1 MIYELRVYHAVPGR
15 MAELVTWMGRDIVPI
30 ITRLGFRLVAGW
42 EGIDPG
48 RENEMTYI
56 LAWESMEER
65 DAGFKALNADPEFI
79 ATFTAIRA
87 NGKPTESITKTFL
100 QPTDWSPMR

>member
-1 MIYELRVYHAVPGR
+1 MIYELRVYHAAPGR
-15 MAELVTWMGRDIVPI
+15 MADLVTWMGDSIMPI
-30 ITRLGFRLVAGW
+30 ITRLGFRMVAGW
-42 EGIDPG
+42 TGIDAG

-65 DAGFKALNADPEFI
+65 DEGFKALNADPEFV
-79 ATFTAIRA
+79 ATFAAIRV

-100 QPTDWSPMR
+100 RPTEWSPLT